1 MYRTAVIMIILLFLI
16 AFAVSSV
23 SAREELK
30 PDELFKEKCSI
41 CHSLKRALKQAN
53 KDRLYWEETV
63 NRMSGRFAIPPTAE
77 EQEVIVEYLLGVTS
91 K

>member
-1 MYRTAVIMIILLFLI
+1 MYRTTVILIISLFLI
-16 AFAVSSV
+16 TFAVSSV
-23 SAREELK
+23 SAHEKLT

-41 CHSLKRALKQAN
+41 CHSLKKTLKQVN

-63 NRMSGRFAIPPTAE
+63 TRMSGRFAIPPTAE
-77 EQEVIVEYLLGVTS
+77 EQETIVEYLLGVTA